1 VSETAIARPAVAA
14 PPSIGAL
21 AKILVIPMVGLTVF
35 VATMAMVP
43 ADRTMLVGCSCATG
57 TLVALVI
64 GIDRSRPRE
73 RRNLLLTIF
82 SFAYTVFFVVPVF
95 VFYIGEIGYIQ
106 DVGPTPSP
114 IPIVP
119 ADIAR
124 GTLAA
129 LLGYTVLLIGY
140 VSPVGKIVSRIIPRM
155 RREWSAEATLG
166 IAMITIPLGWSVIFA
181 SQFGLIPRQ
190 LGNGVLG
197 IVASGTS
204 FGIGLIAICYQRYR
218 SPAAL
223 LLLALAIPPTMFVNF
238 FTSSKMLF
246 VMPLV
251 MVVIVH
257 VIITRKL
264 RVWWIVGFLIV
275 MALFYPASQ
284 FYRDLL
290 YTTGDNRNYVRMIA
304 QGPKVLSLVGQ
315 FLAAHNLGDY
325 FQLGLDSTF
334 RRLDGMGIL
343 SVIIR
348 DTPGRVPFQGGWSIA
363 HVAIAYIP
371 RLLWPG
377 KPILGTGQWI
387 TENYGFGPGIESAT
401 GSTWIGE
408 LYMNFGWIGILVGM
422 TCAGVFLRFLQES
435 FLGLDATIPAM
446 LVGVVALLT
455 LSSTMGGDIL
465 TSVNT
470 VVFALAPV
478 MLAHFLVRTFTP
490 RPARMPPPL

>member
-1 VSETAIARPAVAA
+1 VSETAIARPAVT
-14 PPSIGAL
+14 PPSLGAL
-21 AKILVIPMVGLTVF
+21 ARILSIPMVGITVF
-35 VATMAMVP
+35 VATMALVP
-43 ADRTMLVGCSCATG
+43 ADRTMLVGCSVATG

-64 GIDRSRPRE
+64 GVDRARPRE

-82 SFAYTVFFVVPVF
+82 SFSYTVFFVVPVF

-106 DVGPTPSP
+106 DVGPSPSP
-114 IPIVP
+114 IPITP
-119 ADIAR
+119 EDIAL
-124 GTLAA
+124 GSLAA
-129 LLGYTVLLIGY
+129 LLGYVTLLIGY
-140 VSPVGKIVSRIIPRM
+140 VIPVGKIASQIVPRM

-166 IAMITIPLGWSVIFA
+166 VAMITIPMGWSVIFA
-181 SQFGLIPRQ
+181 SQFGLIPRE

-197 IVASGTS
+197 IIASGTS

-251 MVVIVH
+251 MIVIVH
-257 VIITRKL
+257 VIITRRL
-264 RVWWIVGFLIV
+264 RVWWIVGFLLV
-275 MALFYPASQ
+275 MALFYPAAQ

-290 YTTGDNRNYVRMIA
+290 YSTGDRRFYLQMILKPQQVFGLLA
-304 QGPKVLSLVGQ
+304 QFTAS
-315 FLAAHNLGDY
+315 FNFADY
-325 FQLGLDSTF
+325 FWLGLDATF

-348 DTPGRVPFQGGWSIA
+348 DTPGRVEFQGGWSIA

-371 RLLWPG
+371 RVLWPG
-377 KPILGTGQWI
+377 KPILGTGQFI
-387 TENYGFGPGIESAT
+387 TETYGYGPGIESAT

-408 LYMNFGWIGILVGM
+408 LYMNFGWSGVLVGM
-422 TCAGVFLRFLQES
+422 TLAGVFLRFLQES
-435 FLGLDATIPAM
+435 FLGIEATIPAM

-455 LSSTMGGDIL
+455 LSATMGGDIL

-470 VVFALAPV
+470 VVFAIAPV
-478 MLAHFLVRTFTP
+478 VLAHVLIRTLTP